1 MAEPVLLRA
10 SPCRKCFLSFSS
22 FHPHETLV
30 RQKLHFPSFTDE
42 PGRVFLRKQPGWI
55 QFVKAQDSQARK
67 EHHHPQGSQDLSP
80 WAGSEDTAFWSPS
93 GSSHTA

>member
-1 MAEPVLLRA
+1 MPELILLKA

-30 RQKLHFPSFTDE
+30 RQKLHFPSLTGEE
-42 PGRVFLRKQPGWI
+42 PGRVFLRKQPGGI

-67 EHHHPQGSQDLSP
+67 EQHHPQGSQDSSP
-80 WAGSEDTAFWSPS
+80 WAVSEDTAF
-93 GSSHTA
+93 